1 MTLKNNLA
9 DNNDE
14 LLREFLSTLIFC
26 LLMMCSHK
34 ISSTIFQASR
44 KTMCNAFLIKHS
56 YFPRSTS
63 SFERNFTSVFL
74 FLQIPSCLCERAVY
88 TQRSLIYLLLE
99 IYASFGIIFVLF
111 LNFESFESHFCKKK
125 NFFLV
130 KTWKYPPT
138 H

>member
-44 KTMCNAFLIKHS
+44 KTMCNAFLIKQIHALL
-56 YFPRSTS
+56 PRSKGT
-63 SFERNFTSVFL
+63 
-74 FLQIPSCLCERAVY
+74 
-88 TQRSLIYLLLE
+88 LLPYFYFYRFPLV
-99 IYASFGIIFVLF
+99 YASVPF
-111 LNFESFESHFCKKK
+111 
-125 NFFLV
+125 
-130 KTWKYPPT
+130 T
-138 H
+138 HKDR

>member
-88 TQRSLIYLLLE
+88 TQRSLIYLL
-99 IYASFGIIFVLF
+99 S
-111 LNFESFESHFCKKK
+111 
-125 NFFLV
+125 
-130 KTWKYPPT
+130 
-138 H
+138 